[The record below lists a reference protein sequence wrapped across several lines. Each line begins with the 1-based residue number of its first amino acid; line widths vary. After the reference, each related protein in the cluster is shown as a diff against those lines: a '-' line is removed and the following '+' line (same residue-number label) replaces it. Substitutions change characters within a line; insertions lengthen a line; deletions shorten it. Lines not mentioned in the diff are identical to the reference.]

1 HVAHLL
7 LVNNF
12 KVASHRLGT
21 VALVDH
27 VEVGSIRQVVTQH
40 GDTAIRPA
48 IEVHVYVVIPFRLVH
63 QCTGT
68 VEDPDDVVREVGDTV
83 DVEQVVHTVIVPG
96 DTVEWPYL
104 SLDLNLFRCR
114 TTQRSRHR
122 DGVNARRD
130 VGQVWSVNSEAVV
143 SPFNHGDLHVVG
155 REYTQV
161 TVFAVAACGLDSK
174 VEVRVFELLND
185 VYRNRRGNAAR
196 CLARSRNRVSTY
208 RQVGEV
214 FTGMVRRNLD
224 RRSDVPVEDVVGRIA
239 VYQCGKG
246 AIGFHTSR
254 YVRKALYV
262 YIRHHLE

>member
-40 GDTAIRPA
+40 GDTAVGPA
-48 IEVHVYVVIPFRLVH
+48 IEVHVDVIVSFRLVY
-63 QCTGT
+63 QRTGA
-68 VEDPDDVVREVGDTV
+68 VKDPDDVVREVGDTV

-143 SPFNHGDLHVVG
+143 SPFNHGDHHVVA
-155 REYTQV
+155 RVYTQV
-161 TVFAVAACGLDSK
+161 TVAAVAAGGLNSK
-174 VEVRVFELLND
+174 VEVRVFELLHD
-185 VYRNRRGNAAR
+185 GCRNRRGNAAR
-196 CLARSRNRVSTY
+196 CLSGSRGYVSSH
-208 RQVGEV
+208 RQVREE
-214 FTGMVRRNLD
+214 FAGMVRPSLHRP
-224 RRSDVPVEDVVGRIA
+224 SDVPVKDVVGRIA
-239 VYQCGKG
+239 
-246 AIGFHTSR
+246 
-254 YVRKALYV
+254 
-262 YIRHHLE
+262 